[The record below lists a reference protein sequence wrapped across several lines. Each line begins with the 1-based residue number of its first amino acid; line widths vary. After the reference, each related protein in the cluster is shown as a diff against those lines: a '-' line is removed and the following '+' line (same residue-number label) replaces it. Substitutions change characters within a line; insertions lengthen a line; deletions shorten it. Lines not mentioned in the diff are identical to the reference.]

1 MNKLTD
7 KKKISA
13 LIFLCA
19 AAYFISYLSRLN
31 YAAVMAEFIAE
42 SGLPKATA
50 VKPITAIS
58 ITYGIGQL
66 ISGYLGDRIKP
77 RHIITGGFI
86 LTAIMNV
93 TMPFA
98 APNITAMTVVWAVNG
113 FAQAMMW
120 PPLVKIMTTALDRKT
135 YDRATVLVSYGSSS
149 GNIAVYLI
157 APAFISLDAGW
168 KSIFFFSG
176 CCAFALIFIWNIAMN
191 RFEKAGIPQPE
202 LNHGKKESRG
212 PTGTKAV
219 VRALGP
225 ALPLIM
231 LAIVAQGMIRDG
243 VTSWMPTF
251 IGETYSLGTSISI
264 LSGVILPIFSIISF
278 EVTSYVH
285 HHWFQN
291 ELLCAGIM
299 TAVIAAVVT
308 TIIAAV
314 AAACSLFLSL
324 LLGMNA
330 IVAILLSALIVACM
344 HGINL
349 ILICMLPAAFGRF
362 GNVSMV
368 SGLLNFCT
376 YIGSAIS
383 TYGMGKISDLYG
395 WDAVILSWIVIA
407 AVAAVCCFVCVGK
420 WKTFKEE

>member
-7 KKKISA
+7 KKKINA

-58 ITYGIGQL
+58 ITYGLGQL
-66 ISGYLGDRIKP
+66 VSGYLGDRIKP

-86 LTAIMNV
+86 LTTIMNFV
-93 TMPFA
+93 MPFA
-98 APNITAMTVVWAVNG
+98 APNIGAMTVVWAING

-157 APAFISLDAGW
+157 APAFISLSAGW

-191 RFEKAGIPQPE
+191 RFEKAGVPQPE
-202 LNHGKKESRG
+202 LTRGKKQDK
-212 PTGTKAV
+212 GTSGTTAV
-219 VRALGP
+219 IRSLGI

-231 LAIVAQGMIRDG
+231 LAIIAQGVIRDG

-251 IGETYSLGTSISI
+251 IGETYNLGTSISI
-264 LSGVILPIFSIISF
+264 LSGVILPIFSIVSF
-278 EVTSYVH
+278 EITSYIH
-285 HHWFQN
+285 HHWFKN
-291 ELLCAGIM
+291 ELLCAGLI
-299 TAVIAAVVT
+299 AV
-308 TIIAAV
+308 V
-314 AAACSLFLSL
+314 AAACSLLLSL
-324 LLGMNA
+324 LLGLNA

-344 HGINL
+344 HGMNL

-362 GNVSMV
+362 GNVSMI

-383 TYGMGKISDLYG
+383 TYGMGKISDLFG
-395 WDAVILSWIVIA
+395 WDAVILSWIIIA
-407 AVAAVCCFVCVGK
+407 TAAAVCCLVCTAK
-420 WKTFKEE
+420 WKKFKEE

>member
-7 KKKISA
+7 KKKINA
-13 LIFLCA
+13 LIFISA
-19 AAYFISYLSRLN
+19 VAYFISYLSRLN

-50 VKPITAIS
+50 VLPITAIS

-86 LTAIMNV
+86 LTAIMNFI
-93 TMPFA
+93 MPFA
-98 APNITAMTVVWAVNG
+98 APNIRLMTVTWAING
-113 FAQAMMW
+113 LAQSMMW
-120 PPLVKIMTTALDRKT
+120 PPLVKILTTALDRKT

-157 APAFISLDAGW
+157 APAFISLSAGW
-168 KSIFFFSG
+168 RSIFFFSSA
-176 CCAFALIFIWNIAMN
+176 CACILIFVWNIAMN

-202 LNHGKKESRG
+202 LNRGKKEDK
-212 PTGTKAV
+212 GTSGTSAV
-219 VRALGP
+219 IRSLGL

-231 LAIVAQGMIRDG
+231 LAIIAQGMIRDG

-251 IGETYSLGTSISI
+251 IGETYNLGTSISI

-278 EVTSYVH
+278 EITSYIRRK
-285 HHWFQN
+285 WFQN
-291 ELLCAGIM
+291 ELLCAGI
-299 TAVIAAVVT
+299 IAA
-308 TIIAAV
+308 
-314 AAACSLFLSL
+314 AAATCSLLLSL

-330 IVAILLSALIVACM
+330 VIAILLSALIVACM
-344 HGINL
+344 HGMNL
-349 ILICMLPAAFGRF
+349 ILICMLPASFGRF

-383 TYGMGKISDLYG
+383 TYGMGKISDLFG
-395 WDAVILSWIVIA
+395 WDAVILSWIIIA
-407 AVAAVCCFVCVGK
+407 GAAAVCCFACTAK
-420 WKTFKEE
+420 WKKFKEE

>member
-1 MNKLTD
+1 MSKLTD
-7 KKKISA
+7 KKKINA

-50 VKPITAIS
+50 VMPITAIS

-86 LTAIMNV
+86 LTTVMNF

-98 APNITAMTVVWAVNG
+98 APNIRLMTVVWAING
-113 FAQAMMW
+113 LAQSMMW
-120 PPLVKIMTTALDRKT
+120 PPLVKIMTSAFDQAT
-135 YDRATVLVSYGSSS
+135 YNRATVLVSYGSSS

-157 APAFISLDAGW
+157 APVFVSLSSGW
-168 KSIFFFSG
+168 RTIFFFSAI
-176 CCAFALIFIWNIAMN
+176 CSFALIFIWNIAMN
-191 RFEKAGIPQPE
+191 RLEKAGVPQPE
-202 LNHGKKESRG
+202 LNHGKKDPIQSK
-212 PTGTKAV
+212 PSGTRAV
-219 VRALGP
+219 IRSLGIS
-225 ALPLIM
+225 LPIIM
-231 LAIVAQGMIRDG
+231 LAIIIQGMIRDG

-251 IGETYSLGTSISI
+251 IGETYNLGTSISI

-278 EVTSYVH
+278 EVTSFIQKK
-285 HHWFQN
+285 WFQN
-291 ELLCAGIM
+291 ELLCAGIIAV
-299 TAVIAAVVT
+299 TATV
-308 TIIAAV
+308 
-314 AAACSLFLSL
+314 CSL
-324 LLGMNA
+324 LLSVLMGLNA
-330 IVAILLSALIVACM
+330 VVAILLSALIVACM
-344 HGINL
+344 HGMNL
-349 ILICMLPAAFGRF
+349 ILICMLPASFGRF

-395 WDAVILSWIVIA
+395 WDAVIVSWVIIAAIA
-407 AVAAVCCFVCVGK
+407 AVSCFVCVGK
-420 WKTFKEE
+420 WKKFKEE

>member
-7 KKKISA
+7 KKKINA

-50 VKPITAIS
+50 VLPITAIS

-86 LTAIMNV
+86 LTTIMNF

-98 APNITAMTVVWAVNG
+98 APNISLMTVVWAING
-113 FAQAMMW
+113 LAQAMMW
-120 PPLVKIMTTALDRKT
+120 PPLVKIMTTALDKET
-135 YDRATVLVSYGSSS
+135 YNRATVLVSYGSSS
-149 GNIAVYLI
+149 GTIAVYLI
-157 APAFISLDAGW
+157 APVFVTLSSGW
-168 KSIFFFSG
+168 RTIFFFSG
-176 CCAFALIFIWNIAMN
+176 ICALALIFIWNFAMN

-202 LNHGKKESRG
+202 LNTKKKDAANAAPSG
-212 PTGTKAV
+212 TGAV
-219 VRALGP
+219 IRSLGIS
-225 ALPLIM
+225 LLFIM
-231 LAIVAQGMIRDG
+231 IAIIIQGMIRDG

-251 IGETYSLGTSISI
+251 IGETYNLGTSISI

-278 EVTSYVH
+278 EVTSFIH
-285 HHWFQN
+285 KKWFSN
-291 ELLCAGIM
+291 ELLCAGI
-299 TAVIAAVVT
+299 IAL
-308 TIIAAV
+308 V
-314 AAACSLFLSL
+314 AGICSL
-324 LLGMNA
+324 LLVLLMDLSA

-344 HGINL
+344 HGVNL

-383 TYGMGKISDLYG
+383 TYGMGKISDLFG
-395 WDAVILSWIVIA
+395 WGAVIASWVIIA
-407 AVAAVCCFVCVGK
+407 LIAAVCCFVCV
-420 WKTFKEE
+420 

>member
-7 KKKISA
+7 KKKINA

-19 AAYFISYLSRLN
+19 VAYFISYLSRLN

-42 SGLPKATA
+42 SALPKATA

-58 ITYGIGQL
+58 ITYGLGQL
-66 ISGYLGDRIKP
+66 VSGYLGDRIKP

-86 LTAIMNV
+86 LTTIMNFI
-93 TMPFA
+93 MPFA
-98 APNITAMTVVWAVNG
+98 APNIFLMTVTWAING

-120 PPLVKIMTTALDRKT
+120 PPLVKILTTALDRKT

-157 APAFISLDAGW
+157 APAFISLSAGW
-168 KSIFFFSG
+168 RSIFFFSSA
-176 CCAFALIFIWNIAMN
+176 CAFALIFIWNIAMN

-202 LNHGKKESRG
+202 LTHGKKQENKGAS
-212 PTGTKAV
+212 GTSAV
-219 VRALGP
+219 IHSLGF

-251 IGETYSLGTSISI
+251 IDETYNLGTSISI

-278 EVTSYVH
+278 EITSYIH
-285 HHWFQN
+285 HHWFKN
-291 ELLCAGIM
+291 ELLCAG
-299 TAVIAAVVT
+299 VIALVST
-308 TIIAAV
+308 
-314 AAACSLFLSL
+314 ACSLLLSL
-324 LLGMNA
+324 LLGLNA

-344 HGINL
+344 HGMNL
-349 ILICMLPAAFGRF
+349 ILICMLPASFGRF

-383 TYGMGKISDLYG
+383 TYGMGKISDLFG
-395 WDAVILSWIVIA
+395 WDAVILSWIIIA
-407 AVAAVCCFVCVGK
+407 GAAAVCCIVCVSK
-420 WKTFKEE
+420 WKKFKEEA

>member
-1 MNKLTD
+1 MIMNKLTD
-7 KKKISA
+7 KKKINA

-58 ITYGIGQL
+58 ITYGLGQL
-66 ISGYLGDRIKP
+66 VSGYLGDRIKP

-86 LTAIMNV
+86 LTTIMNFV
-93 TMPFA
+93 MPFA
-98 APNITAMTVVWAVNG
+98 APNIGAMTVVWAING

-157 APAFISLDAGW
+157 APAFISLSAGW

-191 RFEKAGIPQPE
+191 RFEKAGVPQPE
-202 LNHGKKESRG
+202 LNRGKKQDK
-212 PTGTKAV
+212 GTSGTAAV
-219 VRALGP
+219 IRSLGI
-225 ALPLIM
+225 ALPMIM
-231 LAIVAQGMIRDG
+231 LAIIAQGMIRDG

-251 IGETYSLGTSISI
+251 IGETYNLGTSISI
-264 LSGVILPIFSIISF
+264 LSGVILPIFSIVSF
-278 EVTSYVH
+278 EITSYIH
-285 HHWFQN
+285 HHWFKN
-291 ELLCAGIM
+291 ELLCAGLI
-299 TAVIAAVVT
+299 AV
-308 TIIAAV
+308 V
-314 AAACSLFLSL
+314 AAACSLLLSL
-324 LLGMNA
+324 LLGLNA

-344 HGINL
+344 HGMNL

-383 TYGMGKISDLYG
+383 TYGMGKISDLFG
-395 WDAVILSWIVIA
+395 WDAVILSWIIIA
-407 AVAAVCCFVCVGK
+407 AAAAVCCLVCTAK
-420 WKTFKEE
+420 WKKFKEE

>member
-7 KKKISA
+7 KKKINA

-58 ITYGIGQL
+58 ITYGLGQL
-66 ISGYLGDRIKP
+66 VSGYLGDRIKP

-86 LTAIMNV
+86 LTTIMNFI
-93 TMPFA
+93 MPFA
-98 APNITAMTVVWAVNG
+98 APNVTAMTVVWAVNG

-157 APAFISLDAGW
+157 APTFISLSAGW
-168 KSIFFFSG
+168 KSIFYFSG

-202 LNHGKKESRG
+202 LNRGKKQDK
-212 PTGTKAV
+212 GTSGTTAV
-219 VRALGP
+219 IHSLGV

-231 LAIVAQGMIRDG
+231 LAIIAQGMIRDG

-251 IGETYSLGTSISI
+251 IGETYNLGTSISI
-264 LSGVILPIFSIISF
+264 LSGVILPIFSIVSLEI
-278 EVTSYVH
+278 TSYIH
-285 HHWFQN
+285 HHWFKN
-291 ELLCAGIM
+291 ELLCEG
-299 TAVIAAVVT
+299 
-308 TIIAAV
+308 IIAAV
-314 AAACSLFLSL
+314 AAACSL
-324 LLGMNA
+324 
-330 IVAILLSALIVACM
+330 
-344 HGINL
+344 
-349 ILICMLPAAFGRF
+349 
-362 GNVSMV
+362 
-368 SGLLNFCT
+368 
-376 YIGSAIS
+376 
-383 TYGMGKISDLYG
+383 
-395 WDAVILSWIVIA
+395 
-407 AVAAVCCFVCVGK
+407 
-420 WKTFKEE
+420 

>member
-7 KKKISA
+7 KKKINA

-58 ITYGIGQL
+58 ITYGLGQL
-66 ISGYLGDRIKP
+66 VSGYLGDRIKP

-86 LTAIMNV
+86 LTTIMNFI
-93 TMPFA
+93 MPFA
-98 APNITAMTVVWAVNG
+98 APNVTAMTVVWAVNG

-157 APAFISLDAGW
+157 APTFISLSAGW
-168 KSIFFFSG
+168 KSIFYFSG

-202 LNHGKKESRG
+202 LNRGKKQDM
-212 PTGTKAV
+212 GTSGTAAV
-219 VRALGP
+219 IHSLGV

-231 LAIVAQGMIRDG
+231 LAIIAQGMIRDG

-251 IGETYSLGTSISI
+251 IGETYNLGTSISI
-264 LSGVILPIFSIISF
+264 LSGVILPIFSIVSF
-278 EVTSYVH
+278 EITSYIH
-285 HHWFQN
+285 HHWFKN
-291 ELLCAGIM
+291 ELLCAGI
-299 TAVIAAVVT
+299 IAS
-308 TIIAAV
+308 V
-314 AAACSLFLSL
+314 AAACSLLLSL
-324 LLGMNA
+324 LLGLNA

-344 HGINL
+344 HGMNL
-349 ILICMLPAAFGRF
+349 ILICMLPASFGRF

-383 TYGMGKISDLYG
+383 TYGMGKISDVFG
-395 WDAVILSWIVIA
+395 WDAVILSWIIISA
-407 AVAAVCCFVCVGK
+407 AAALCCYVCVGK
-420 WKTFKEE
+420 WKKFKEE

>member
-7 KKKISA
+7 KKKINA

-19 AAYFISYLSRLN
+19 VAYFISYLSRLN

-42 SGLPKATA
+42 SALPKATA

-58 ITYGIGQL
+58 ITYGLGQL
-66 ISGYLGDRIKP
+66 VSGYLGDRIKP

-86 LTAIMNV
+86 LTTIMNFI
-93 TMPFA
+93 MPFA
-98 APNITAMTVVWAVNG
+98 APNIFLMTVTWAING

-120 PPLVKIMTTALDRKT
+120 PPLVKILTTALDRKT

-157 APAFISLDAGW
+157 APAFISLSAGW
-168 KSIFFFSG
+168 RSIFFFSSA
-176 CCAFALIFIWNIAMN
+176 CAFALIFIWNIAMN

-202 LNHGKKESRG
+202 LTHGKKQENKDAS
-212 PTGTKAV
+212 GTSAV
-219 VRALGP
+219 IHSLGF

-251 IGETYSLGTSISI
+251 IGETYNLGTSISI

-278 EVTSYVH
+278 EITSYIH
-285 HHWFQN
+285 HHWFKN
-291 ELLCAGIM
+291 ELLCAG
-299 TAVIAAVVT
+299 VIAL
-308 TIIAAV
+308 V
-314 AAACSLFLSL
+314 AAACSLLLSL
-324 LLGMNA
+324 LLGLNA

-344 HGINL
+344 HGMNL
-349 ILICMLPAAFGRF
+349 ILICMLPASFGRF

-383 TYGMGKISDLYG
+383 TYGMGKISDLFG
-395 WDAVILSWIVIA
+395 WDAVILSWIIIA
-407 AVAAVCCFVCVGK
+407 GAAAVCCIVCVSK
-420 WKTFKEE
+420 WKKFKEEA

>member
-7 KKKISA
+7 KKKINA

-50 VKPITAIS
+50 VLPITAIS

-86 LTAIMNV
+86 LTTIMNF

-98 APNITAMTVVWAVNG
+98 APNITLMTVVWAING
-113 FAQAMMW
+113 LAQAMMW
-120 PPLVKIMTTALDRKT
+120 PPLVKIMTTALDKET
-135 YDRATVLVSYGSSS
+135 YNRATVLVSYGSSS
-149 GNIAVYLI
+149 GTIAVYLI
-157 APAFISLDAGW
+157 APVFVTLSSGW
-168 KSIFFFSG
+168 RTIFFFSG
-176 CCAFALIFIWNIAMN
+176 VCALALIFLWNIAMN

-202 LNHGKKESRG
+202 LNTKKKDAANAAPSG
-212 PTGTKAV
+212 TGAV
-219 VRALGP
+219 IRSLGIS
-225 ALPLIM
+225 LLFIM
-231 LAIVAQGMIRDG
+231 IAIIIQGMIRDG

-251 IGETYSLGTSISI
+251 IDETYNLGTSISI

-278 EVTSYVH
+278 EVTSFIH
-285 HHWFQN
+285 KKWFSN
-291 ELLCAGIM
+291 ELLCAGI
-299 TAVIAAVVT
+299 IAL
-308 TIIAAV
+308 V
-314 AAACSLFLSL
+314 AGICSL
-324 LLGMNA
+324 LLVLLMDLSA

-344 HGINL
+344 HGVNL

-383 TYGMGKISDLYG
+383 TYGMGKISDLFG
-395 WDAVILSWIVIA
+395 WNAVIASWVIIA
-407 AVAAVCCFVCVGK
+407 LIAAVCCFVCVNK
-420 WKTFKEE
+420 WKKFKEE

>member
-1 MNKLTD
+1 MIMNKLTD
-7 KKKISA
+7 KKKINA

-58 ITYGIGQL
+58 ITYGLGQL
-66 ISGYLGDRIKP
+66 VSGYLGDRIKP

-86 LTAIMNV
+86 LTTIMNFV
-93 TMPFA
+93 MPFA
-98 APNITAMTVVWAVNG
+98 APNIGAMTVVWAING

-157 APAFISLDAGW
+157 APAFISLSAGW

-191 RFEKAGIPQPE
+191 RFEKAGVPQPE
-202 LNHGKKESRG
+202 LNRGKKQDKETS
-212 PTGTKAV
+212 GTAAV
-219 VRALGP
+219 IRSLGI

-231 LAIVAQGMIRDG
+231 LAIIAQGMIRDG

-251 IGETYSLGTSISI
+251 IGETYNLGTSISI
-264 LSGVILPIFSIISF
+264 LSGVILPIFSIVSF
-278 EVTSYVH
+278 EITSYIH
-285 HHWFQN
+285 HHWFKN
-291 ELLCAGIM
+291 ELLCAGLI
-299 TAVIAAVVT
+299 AV
-308 TIIAAV
+308 V
-314 AAACSLFLSL
+314 AAACSLLLSL
-324 LLGMNA
+324 LLGLNA

-344 HGINL
+344 HGMNL

-383 TYGMGKISDLYG
+383 TYGMGKISDLFG
-395 WDAVILSWIVIA
+395 WDAVILSWIIIA
-407 AVAAVCCFVCVGK
+407 AAAAVCCLVCTGK
-420 WKTFKEE
+420 WKKFKEE

>member
-7 KKKISA
+7 KKKINA

-58 ITYGIGQL
+58 ITYGLGQL

-86 LTAIMNV
+86 LTTIMNFV
-93 TMPFA
+93 MPFA
-98 APNITAMTVVWAVNG
+98 APHIGAMTVVWAVNG

-157 APAFISLDAGW
+157 APAFISLSAGW

-202 LNHGKKESRG
+202 LNRGKKQDK
-212 PTGTKAV
+212 GTSGTTAV
-219 VRALGP
+219 IHSLGV

-231 LAIVAQGMIRDG
+231 LAIIAQGMIRDG

-251 IGETYSLGTSISI
+251 IGETYNLGTSISI
-264 LSGVILPIFSIISF
+264 LSGVILPIFSIVSF
-278 EVTSYVH
+278 EITSYIH
-285 HHWFQN
+285 HHWFKN
-291 ELLCAGIM
+291 ELLCAGI
-299 TAVIAAVVT
+299 IAS
-308 TIIAAV
+308 V
-314 AAACSLFLSL
+314 AAACSLLLSL
-324 LLGMNA
+324 LLGLNA

-344 HGINL
+344 HGMNL
-349 ILICMLPAAFGRF
+349 ILICMLPASFGRF

-383 TYGMGKISDLYG
+383 TYGMGKISDVFG
-395 WDAVILSWIVIA
+395 WDAVILSWIIISA
-407 AVAAVCCFVCVGK
+407 AAALCCYVCVGK
-420 WKTFKEE
+420 WKKFKEE